1 MEVKLLF
8 LTVVLLSSP
17 LLTLCDPLFVLSAP
31 NLLRVGSSENLFV
44 EAQDYSGAA
53 LDVKIIVK
61 NHPKKD
67 KEILSKSVTL
77 TADNNFQILTDIKIP
92 SDQNYFSDDPLE
104 KQYVYLQAQF
114 PSVTL
119 EKVVLL
125 SFQSGYIFVQTDK
138 PIYTP
143 ASTVL
148 YRIFSLTPNMTPRS
162 ESGITVKIM
171 NPQGITVSSEKIFPV
186 RGMKSGGYSIPQM
199 ASSGIW
205 KVVTLFSNTPQE
217 TFTADFEVK
226 EYVLPTCDVKL
237 KLSKSFFYVGDES
250 LTVDIEAKYLF
261 GQKVDGNAFVV
272 FGVMEDEK
280 KTSIPA
286 SLQKV
291 QIVKGKGI
299 AKLTNQMITETF
311 PNINQLVENK

>member
-31 NLLRVGSSENLFV
+31 NLLRVGSSENLFLD
-44 EAQDYSGAA
+44 AQDYSGRD
-53 LDVKIIVK
+53 LDVTIIVK
-61 NHPKKD
+61 NHPKKSR
-67 KEILSKSVTL
+67 EILSKSVTL

-92 SDQNYFSDDPLE
+92 DDQILFSDDPLE

-143 ASTVL
+143 ASKVQ

-171 NPQGITVSSEKIFPV
+171 NPQGITVSSEKMFPV

-226 EYVLPTCDVKL
+226 EYVLPTCEVKL
-237 KLSKSFFYVGDES
+237 KPSKSFFYVGDES
-250 LTVDIEAKYLF
+250 LTVDIDAKYLF

-291 QIVKGKGI
+291 QIVKGEGT
-299 AKLTNQMITETF
+299 AELTNQMITDTF
-311 PNINQLVENK
+311 PNINQPKIHN

>member
-17 LLTLCDPLFVLSAP
+17 LLTLCDPLYVLSAP
-31 NLLRVGSSENLFV
+31 NLLRVGSSENVFV

-53 LDVKIIVK
+53 FDVKIIVK

-67 KEILSKSVTL
+67 KEILSQSVRL
-77 TADNNFQILTDIKIP
+77 TAANNFQILTDIKIP
-92 SDQNYFSDDPLE
+92 DDQNYFSDDPLE
-104 KQYVYLQAQF
+104 KQYVYLQAHF

-143 ASTVL
+143 ASKALMISAVTVFML
-148 YRIFSLTPNMTPRS
+148 ISVFL
-162 ESGITVKIM
+162 K
-171 NPQGITVSSEKIFPV
+171 NPQGITVSSDKIFPV
-186 RGMKSGGYSIPQM
+186 RGMKSGRYTIPEM

-205 KVVTLFSNTPQE
+205 KVVTLFSNTPQKK
-217 TFTADFEVK
+217 FTADFEVK
-226 EYVLPTCDVKL
+226 EYVLPTFEVKL
-237 KLSKSFFYVGDES
+237 KPSKSFFYVRDES
-250 LTVDIEAKYLF
+250 LTVDIESKYLF

-291 QIVKGKGI
+291 QDSLNKRLNSCSTLLNLYIVY
-299 AKLTNQMITETF
+299 F
-311 PNINQLVENK
+311 VFC

>member
-31 NLLRVGSSENLFV
+31 NLLRVGSSENLFL
-44 EAQDYSGAA
+44 EAQDYSGGNMN
-53 LDVKIIVK
+53 VKIIVK
-61 NHPKKD
+61 NHPKKNL
-67 KEILSKSVTL
+67 EILSKSVTL

-92 SDQNYFSDDPLE
+92 SDRDYFSDDPLE

-119 EKVVLL
+119 EQVVLL

-143 ASTVL
+143 ASTGTIKLFMIISVFL
-148 YRIFSLTPNMTPRS
+148 
-162 ESGITVKIM
+162 K
-171 NPQGITVSSEKIFPV
+171 NPQGITVLSDKIYPV
-186 RGMKSGGYSIPQM
+186 KGMKSGNYIIPEM

-205 KVVTLFSNTPQE
+205 KVVTLFSNTPQKN
-217 TFTADFEVK
+217 FTADFEVK
-226 EYVLPTCDVKL
+226 EYVLPTFEVKL
-237 KLSKSFFYVGDES
+237 KPSKSFFYVGDES

-291 QIVKGKGI
+291 QVRDIKHLACWDTYYFFSPRGQFK
-299 AKLTNQMITETF
+299 
-311 PNINQLVENK
+311 

>member
-1 MEVKLLF
+1 MAEKLMF

-31 NLLRVGSSENLFV
+31 NLLRVGSSENVFV

-53 LDVKIIVK
+53 IEGKIIVK
-61 NHPKKD
+61 TFPKKD
-67 KEILSKSVTL
+67 MEILSKPVTL

-92 SDQNYFSDDPLE
+92 DDQMFFTDDPLE

-119 EKVVLL
+119 EKVIML

-143 ASTVL
+143 ASTVD
-148 YRIFSLTPNMTPRS
+148 YRIFSLTPNMKS
-162 ESGITVKIM
+162 HSDSGITVEIM
-171 NPQGITVSSEKIFPV
+171 NPQGITVSSEKMFPMK
-186 RGMKSGGYSIPQM
+186 GMKSGGYAIPEI

-205 KVVTLFSNTPQE
+205 KVVTRFKNTPQKK
-217 TFTADFEVK
+217 FTADFEVK
-226 EYVLPTCDVKL
+226 EYVPPTIEVKL
-237 KLSKSFFYVGDES
+237 KSSKSFFYVDDQS
-250 LTVDIEAKYLF
+250 LTVDIEAKYVF

-272 FGVMEDEK
+272 FGVMDGEK
-280 KTSIPA
+280 KTSIPT
-286 SLQKV
+286 SLQK
-291 QIVKGKGI
+291 
-299 AKLTNQMITETF
+299 F
-311 PNINQLVENK
+311 RS